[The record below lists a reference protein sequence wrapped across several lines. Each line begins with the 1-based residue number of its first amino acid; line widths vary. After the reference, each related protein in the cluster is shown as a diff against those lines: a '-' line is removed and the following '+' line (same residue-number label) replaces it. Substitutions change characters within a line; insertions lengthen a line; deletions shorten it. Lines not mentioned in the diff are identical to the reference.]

1 MRVEQREVM
10 KKRMGTRTSK
20 ALIIL
25 FKIIGVIILAIALFL
40 AVVFTVN
47 WISSKSEQGKIKPY
61 GQLVPV
67 DGKNMNVTIQGKGEE
82 IVVLLPGYG
91 TAAPALDFKPLVEE
105 LSPFY
110 KVVVIEPFGY
120 GLSDGTEKE
129 RSTKN
134 IVNEIHEALQHLKM
148 DRYILMG
155 HSIAGIYGLDY
166 VNKYA
171 NEVRAFVGIDSSV
184 PTQFDNKD
192 VEFPI
197 KTVQI
202 LKKSGLSRLLMK
214 LGADPYATL
223 PFDDETKEQMRM
235 LALKNMYNPS
245 TLNEMEHI
253 NSNFKTAEH
262 VTFPKNLPLIFFIQ
276 ANSADI
282 KDWIPL
288 HEEQVKDSVHGKV
301 ITLEGGHY
309 LHHTRSKEIV
319 ENVRKFMGEIER
331 GK

>member
-1 MRVEQREVM
+1 MM
-10 KKRMGTRTSK
+10 KKWLIFILKSIGV
-20 ALIIL
+20 LIIA
-25 FKIIGVIILAIALFL
+25 IGVFL
-40 AVVFTVN
+40 AVVFIVN
-47 WISSKSEQGKIKPY
+47 MISNKSDQGKIQPY

-82 IVVLLPGYG
+82 TVVLLTGYG

-120 GLSDGTEKE
+120 GLSDVTEKE
-129 RSTKN
+129 RSTEN
-134 IVNEIHEALQHLKM
+134 IVSEIHEALHKLNI

-166 VNKYA
+166 VNKYQ
-171 NEVRAFVGIDSSV
+171 NEVSAFVGIDSSV
-184 PTQFDNKD
+184 PTQGGMD

-197 KTVQI
+197 ERFKL
-202 LKKSGLSRLLMK
+202 LKKSGFSRLLMK
-214 LGADPYATL
+214 IAADPYAAL
-223 PFDDETKEQMRM
+223 PFDDKTKEQMRM

-253 NSNFKTAEH
+253 YPNFKAAQKLK
-262 VTFPKNLPLIFFIQ
+262 FPKNLPIIFFIQ
-276 ANSADI
+276 SNNTGVEG
-282 KDWIPL
+282 WIPL

-301 ITLEGGHY
+301 MKFEGGHY

-319 ENVRKFMGEIER
+319 ENFRRFMQEI
-331 GK
+331 K